1 MNFLTD
7 QRVIVTLR
15 SLYRTAKTPA
25 KRRDS
30 IRKHS
35 TERDPM
41 RMNAT
46 PFRTLLALVSIA
58 AVATGCVTAKP
69 TETEAGSATAA
80 APAPAVSMAPA
91 VVAAVAKPDDW
102 CDRYPDSFECEDASA
117 KATTS
122 DDWCARYPDS
132 FVCKDED
139 VAEKTTTS
147 DDWCARYP
155 DSFVCQE
162 EVAAGQTSTEDWCSR
177 YPDSFVCKAEAPV
190 PAISAYVVQA
200 GDHLWGIS
208 SQPKVYGD
216 PYQWPLLFK
225 RNRAEITDADL
236 IYPGQMIQIE
246 RDMSDAQIQEAIDH
260 ARSRGAWVLGVVEGS
275 DLRYLQ
281 AAGSADAANATA
293 EQAAAMIAQAG
304 VDLKAAKAAKGE
316 WRILDSATGGSAVPI
331 SKALKAAQKLL
342 DEGDAAEAYR
352 LAQRVSES
360 AQLGVAQSAEQASAA
375 PSYN

>member
-1 MNFLTD
+1 
-7 QRVIVTLR
+7 
-15 SLYRTAKTPA
+15 
-25 KRRDS
+25 
-30 IRKHS
+30 
-35 TERDPM
+35 M

-46 PFRTLLALVSIA
+46 PIRTLLALVSIA

-132 FVCKDED
+132 FVC
-139 VAEKTTTS
+139 
-147 DDWCARYP
+147 
-155 DSFVCQE
+155 QE

-177 YPDSFVCKAEAPV
+177 YPDSFVCKAEAPI

-208 SQPKVYGD
+208 SQPKVYSD

-281 AAGSADAANATA
+281 AAGSTDATNATA

-304 VDLKAAKAAKGE
+304 ADLKSAKAAKGE
-316 WRILDSATGGSAVPI
+316 WRILDSAIGGSAVPI
-331 SKALKAAQKLL
+331 SKALKVAQKLL

-360 AQLGVAQSAEQASAA
+360 AELGVAQSAEQASAA

>member
-1 MNFLTD
+1 
-7 QRVIVTLR
+7 
-15 SLYRTAKTPA
+15 
-25 KRRDS
+25 
-30 IRKHS
+30 
-35 TERDPM
+35 M

-46 PFRTLLALVSIA
+46 PIRTLLALVSIA

-132 FVCKDED
+132 FVC
-139 VAEKTTTS
+139 
-147 DDWCARYP
+147 
-155 DSFVCQE
+155 QE
-162 EVAAGQTSTEDWCSR
+162 EAAAGQTSTEDWCSR
-177 YPDSFVCKAEAPV
+177 YPDSFVCKAEVPMPV
-190 PAISAYVVQA
+190 ISAYVVQA

-225 RNRAEITDADL
+225 RNRAEIADADL

-246 RDMSDAQIQEAIDH
+246 REMSDAQIQEAIDH

-281 AAGSADAANATA
+281 AAGSTDAANATA
-293 EQAAAMIAQAG
+293 DQAAAMIAQAG
-304 VDLKAAKAAKGE
+304 ADLKAAKAAKGE

-360 AQLGVAQSAEQASAA
+360 AQLGVAQSVEQASAA

>member
-1 MNFLTD
+1 
-7 QRVIVTLR
+7 
-15 SLYRTAKTPA
+15 
-25 KRRDS
+25 
-30 IRKHS
+30 
-35 TERDPM
+35 M

-46 PFRTLLALVSIA
+46 PIRTLLALVSIA

-132 FVCKDED
+132 FVC
-139 VAEKTTTS
+139 
-147 DDWCARYP
+147 
-155 DSFVCQE
+155 QE

-208 SQPKVYGD
+208 SQPKVYSD

-281 AAGSADAANATA
+281 AAGSTDATNATA

-304 VDLKAAKAAKGE
+304 ADLKSAKAAKGE
-316 WRILDSATGGSAVPI
+316 WRILDSAIGGSAVPI
-331 SKALKAAQKLL
+331 SKALKVAQKLL

>member
-1 MNFLTD
+1 
-7 QRVIVTLR
+7 
-15 SLYRTAKTPA
+15 
-25 KRRDS
+25 
-30 IRKHS
+30 
-35 TERDPM
+35 M
-41 RMNAT
+41 RMNTT
-46 PFRTLLALVSIA
+46 PIRTLLALVSIA

-69 TETEAGSATAA
+69 NETEAGAATAA

-91 VVAAVAKPDDW
+91 VVAAVDRPDDW

-132 FVCKDED
+132 FVCKEE
-139 VAEKTTTS
+139 VASGQTS
-147 DDWCARYP
+147 SEDWCARYP
-155 DSFVCQE
+155 DSFVCK
-162 EVAAGQTSTEDWCSR
+162 D
-177 YPDSFVCKAEAPV
+177 EAPV

-200 GDHLWGIS
+200 GDHLWGIA

-225 RNRAEITDADL
+225 RNRPDINDADL

-246 RDMSDAQIQEAIDH
+246 RDLSDFQVQEAINH
-260 ARSRGAWVLGVVEGS
+260 ARTRGAWALGVVEGS

-281 AAGSADAANATA
+281 AAGASDASNATT

-304 VDLKAAKAAKGE
+304 AEVKAAKAASAV
-316 WRILDSATGGSAVPI
+316 WRILDPAIGGSAVPLD
-331 SKALKAAQKLL
+331 KALKAAQKQL
-342 DEGDAAEAYR
+342 DAGDAPEAFR

-360 AQLGVAQSAEQASAA
+360 AQLGIAQAAQQANAG
-375 PSYN
+375 PTYN

>member
-1 MNFLTD
+1 
-7 QRVIVTLR
+7 
-15 SLYRTAKTPA
+15 
-25 KRRDS
+25 
-30 IRKHS
+30 
-35 TERDPM
+35 M

-132 FVCKDED
+132 FVC
-139 VAEKTTTS
+139 
-147 DDWCARYP
+147 
-155 DSFVCQE
+155 QE

-225 RNRAEITDADL
+225 RNRADIMDADL

-246 RDMSDAQIQEAIDH
+246 REMSDAQIQEAIDH

-281 AAGSADAANATA
+281 AAGSTDAANATA

-304 VDLKAAKAAKGE
+304 ADLKAAKAAKGE

>member
-1 MNFLTD
+1 
-7 QRVIVTLR
+7 
-15 SLYRTAKTPA
+15 
-25 KRRDS
+25 
-30 IRKHS
+30 
-35 TERDPM
+35 M

-46 PFRTLLALVSIA
+46 PIRTLLALVSIA

-132 FVCKDED
+132 FVC
-139 VAEKTTTS
+139 
-147 DDWCARYP
+147 
-155 DSFVCQE
+155 QE
-162 EVAAGQTSTEDWCSR
+162 EAAAGQTSTEDWCSR
-177 YPDSFVCKAEAPV
+177 YPDSFVCKAEVPV
-190 PAISAYVVQA
+190 PVISAYVVQA

-225 RNRAEITDADL
+225 RNRADIMDADL

-246 RDMSDAQIQEAIDH
+246 REMSDAQIQEAIDH

-281 AAGSADAANATA
+281 AAGSTDAANATA

-304 VDLKAAKAAKGE
+304 ADLKAAKAAKGE
-316 WRILDSATGGSAVPI
+316 WRILDSATGGSAVPL
-331 SKALKAAQKLL
+331 SKALKAAQKML
-342 DEGDAAEAYR
+342 DDGDATEAYR

>member
-1 MNFLTD
+1 
-7 QRVIVTLR
+7 
-15 SLYRTAKTPA
+15 
-25 KRRDS
+25 
-30 IRKHS
+30 
-35 TERDPM
+35 M

-46 PFRTLLALVSIA
+46 PIRTLLALVSIA

-91 VVAAVAKPDDW
+91 VVAAAAKPDDW

-132 FVCKDED
+132 FVC
-139 VAEKTTTS
+139 
-147 DDWCARYP
+147 
-155 DSFVCQE
+155 E
-162 EVAAGQTSTEDWCSR
+162 EEAAAGQTSTEDWCSR

-225 RNRAEITDADL
+225 RNRAEIADADL

-246 RDMSDAQIQEAIDH
+246 REMSDAQIQEAIDH

-281 AAGSADAANATA
+281 AAGSTDAANATA

-304 VDLKAAKAAKGE
+304 ADLKAAKAAKGE

>member
-1 MNFLTD
+1 
-7 QRVIVTLR
+7 
-15 SLYRTAKTPA
+15 
-25 KRRDS
+25 
-30 IRKHS
+30 
-35 TERDPM
+35 M

-46 PFRTLLALVSIA
+46 PIRTLLALVSIA

-132 FVCKDED
+132 FVC
-139 VAEKTTTS
+139 
-147 DDWCARYP
+147 
-155 DSFVCQE
+155 QE

-208 SQPKVYGD
+208 SQPKVYSD

-225 RNRAEITDADL
+225 RNRSEITDADL

-281 AAGSADAANATA
+281 AAGSTDATNATA

-304 VDLKAAKAAKGE
+304 ADLKSAKAAKGE
-316 WRILDSATGGSAVPI
+316 WRILDSAIGGSAVPI
-331 SKALKAAQKLL
+331 SKALKVAQKLL

-360 AQLGVAQSAEQASAA
+360 AELGVAQSAEQASAA

>member
-1 MNFLTD
+1 MIGVLAIRLFRLSG
-7 QRVIVTLR
+7 RGGRR
-15 SLYRTAKTPA
+15 SNLYR
-25 KRRDS
+25 R
-30 IRKHS
+30 
-35 TERDPM
+35 
-41 RMNAT
+41 
-46 PFRTLLALVSIA
+46 LVLSL
-58 AVATGCVTAKP
+58 
-69 TETEAGSATAA
+69 SRF
-80 APAPAVSMAPA
+80 
-91 VVAAVAKPDDW
+91 VV
-102 CDRYPDSFECEDASA
+102 R
-117 KATTS
+117 
-122 DDWCARYPDS
+122 
-132 FVCKDED
+132 
-139 VAEKTTTS
+139 
-147 DDWCARYP
+147 
-155 DSFVCQE
+155 
-162 EVAAGQTSTEDWCSR
+162 
-177 YPDSFVCKAEAPV
+177 KAEAPV

-225 RNRAEITDADL
+225 RNRADIMDADL

-246 RDMSDAQIQEAIDH
+246 REMSDAQIQEAIDH

-281 AAGSADAANATA
+281 AAGSTDAANATA

-304 VDLKAAKAAKGE
+304 ADLKAAKAAKGE

-360 AQLGVAQSAEQASAA
+360 AQLGVAQSVEQASAA

>member
-1 MNFLTD
+1 
-7 QRVIVTLR
+7 
-15 SLYRTAKTPA
+15 
-25 KRRDS
+25 
-30 IRKHS
+30 
-35 TERDPM
+35 M

-46 PFRTLLALVSIA
+46 PIRTLLALVSIA

-132 FVCKDED
+132 FVC
-139 VAEKTTTS
+139 
-147 DDWCARYP
+147 
-155 DSFVCQE
+155 QE

-208 SQPKVYGD
+208 SQPKVYSD

-281 AAGSADAANATA
+281 AAGSTDATNATA

-304 VDLKAAKAAKGE
+304 ADLKSAKAAKGE
-316 WRILDSATGGSAVPI
+316 WRILDSAIGGSAVPI
-331 SKALKAAQKLL
+331 SKALKVAQKLL
-342 DEGDAAEAYR
+342 DEGDPAEAYR

>member
-1 MNFLTD
+1 
-7 QRVIVTLR
+7 
-15 SLYRTAKTPA
+15 
-25 KRRDS
+25 
-30 IRKHS
+30 
-35 TERDPM
+35 M

-46 PFRTLLALVSIA
+46 PIRTLLALVSIA

-132 FVCKDED
+132 FVC
-139 VAEKTTTS
+139 
-147 DDWCARYP
+147 
-155 DSFVCQE
+155 QE
-162 EVAAGQTSTEDWCSR
+162 EAAAGQTSTEDWCSR
-177 YPDSFVCKAEAPV
+177 YPDSFVCKAEVPMPV
-190 PAISAYVVQA
+190 ISAYVVQA

-225 RNRAEITDADL
+225 RNRAEIADADL

-246 RDMSDAQIQEAIDH
+246 REMSDAQIQEAIDH

-281 AAGSADAANATA
+281 AAGSTDAANATA

-304 VDLKAAKAAKGE
+304 ADLKAAKAAKGE

-342 DEGDAAEAYR
+342 DEGDATEAYR

>member
-1 MNFLTD
+1 
-7 QRVIVTLR
+7 
-15 SLYRTAKTPA
+15 
-25 KRRDS
+25 
-30 IRKHS
+30 
-35 TERDPM
+35 M

-46 PFRTLLALVSIA
+46 PIRTLLALVSIA

-122 DDWCARYPDS
+122 
-132 FVCKDED
+132 E
-139 VAEKTTTS
+139 
-147 DDWCARYP
+147 DWCARYP

-225 RNRAEITDADL
+225 RNRADIMDADL

-246 RDMSDAQIQEAIDH
+246 REMSDAQIQEAIDH

-281 AAGSADAANATA
+281 AAGSTDAANATA

-304 VDLKAAKAAKGE
+304 ADLKAAKAAKGE

>member
-1 MNFLTD
+1 
-7 QRVIVTLR
+7 
-15 SLYRTAKTPA
+15 
-25 KRRDS
+25 
-30 IRKHS
+30 
-35 TERDPM
+35 M

-46 PFRTLLALVSIA
+46 PIRTLLALVSIA

-117 KATTS
+117 KA
-122 DDWCARYPDS
+122 
-132 FVCKDED
+132 
-139 VAEKTTTS
+139 TTS

-246 RDMSDAQIQEAIDH
+246 RGMSDAQIQEAIDH

-281 AAGSADAANATA
+281 AAGSTDATNATA

-304 VDLKAAKAAKGE
+304 ADLKAAKAAKGE

-331 SKALKAAQKLL
+331 SKALKVAQKLL

-375 PSYN
+375 PSFN

>member
-1 MNFLTD
+1 
-7 QRVIVTLR
+7 
-15 SLYRTAKTPA
+15 
-25 KRRDS
+25 
-30 IRKHS
+30 
-35 TERDPM
+35 M

-46 PFRTLLALVSIA
+46 PIRTLLALVSIA

-132 FVCKDED
+132 FVC
-139 VAEKTTTS
+139 
-147 DDWCARYP
+147 
-155 DSFVCQE
+155 QE

-225 RNRAEITDADL
+225 RNRADIMDADL

-246 RDMSDAQIQEAIDH
+246 REMSDAQIQEAIDH

-281 AAGSADAANATA
+281 AAGSTDAANATA

-304 VDLKAAKAAKGE
+304 ADLKAAKAAKGE

>member
-1 MNFLTD
+1 
-7 QRVIVTLR
+7 
-15 SLYRTAKTPA
+15 
-25 KRRDS
+25 
-30 IRKHS
+30 
-35 TERDPM
+35 M

-46 PFRTLLALVSIA
+46 PIRTLLALVSIA

-122 DDWCARYPDS
+122 DDWCD
-132 FVCKDED
+132 
-139 VAEKTTTS
+139 
-147 DDWCARYP
+147 RYP

-208 SQPKVYGD
+208 SQPKVYSD

-281 AAGSADAANATA
+281 AAGSTDATNATA

-304 VDLKAAKAAKGE
+304 ADLKSAKAAKGE
-316 WRILDSATGGSAVPI
+316 WRILDSAIGGSAVPI
-331 SKALKAAQKLL
+331 SKALKVAQKLL

-360 AQLGVAQSAEQASAA
+360 AQLGVAQSAEQASAT

>member
-1 MNFLTD
+1 
-7 QRVIVTLR
+7 
-15 SLYRTAKTPA
+15 
-25 KRRDS
+25 
-30 IRKHS
+30 
-35 TERDPM
+35 M

-46 PFRTLLALVSIA
+46 PIRTLLALVSIA

-117 KATTS
+117 KA
-122 DDWCARYPDS
+122 
-132 FVCKDED
+132 
-139 VAEKTTTS
+139 TTS

-281 AAGSADAANATA
+281 AAGSTDATNATA
-293 EQAAAMIAQAG
+293 EQAAARIAQAG
-304 VDLKAAKAAKGE
+304 ADLKSAKAAKGE
-316 WRILDSATGGSAVPI
+316 WRILDSAIGGSAVPI
-331 SKALKAAQKLL
+331 SKALKVAQKLL

-360 AQLGVAQSAEQASAA
+360 AELGVAQSAEQASAA

>member
-1 MNFLTD
+1 
-7 QRVIVTLR
+7 
-15 SLYRTAKTPA
+15 
-25 KRRDS
+25 
-30 IRKHS
+30 
-35 TERDPM
+35 M

-46 PFRTLLALVSIA
+46 PIRTLLALVSIA

-102 CDRYPDSFECEDASA
+102 CDRYPDSFECEDAA
-117 KATTS
+117 APVTAA
-122 DDWCARYPDS
+122 DDWCEKYPTS
-132 FVCKDED
+132 FMCQDEAAAAAAAAA
-139 VAEKTTTS
+139 VTS
-147 DDWCARYP
+147 ADDWCEKYP
-155 DSFVCQE
+155 TSFICEE
-162 EVAAGQTSTEDWCSR
+162 EVAAGQTSSEDWCDR
-177 YPDSFVCKAEAPV
+177 YPTSFLCQEEVPV
-190 PAISAYVVQA
+190 PVISAYVVQA

-225 RNRAEITDADL
+225 RNRADIMDADL

-246 RDMSDAQIQEAIDH
+246 REMSDAQIQEAIDH

-281 AAGSADAANATA
+281 AAGSTDAANATA

-304 VDLKAAKAAKGE
+304 ADLKAAKAAKGE

>member
-1 MNFLTD
+1 
-7 QRVIVTLR
+7 
-15 SLYRTAKTPA
+15 
-25 KRRDS
+25 
-30 IRKHS
+30 
-35 TERDPM
+35 M

-46 PFRTLLALVSIA
+46 PIRTLLALVSIA

-132 FVCKDED
+132 FVC
-139 VAEKTTTS
+139 
-147 DDWCARYP
+147 
-155 DSFVCQE
+155 QE

-208 SQPKVYGD
+208 SQPKVYSD

-281 AAGSADAANATA
+281 AAGSTDATNATA

-304 VDLKAAKAAKGE
+304 ADLKSAKAAKGE
-316 WRILDSATGGSAVPI
+316 WRILDSAIGGSAVPI
-331 SKALKAAQKLL
+331 SKALKVAQKLL

-360 AQLGVAQSAEQASAA
+360 AQLGAAQSAEQVSAA

>member
-1 MNFLTD
+1 
-7 QRVIVTLR
+7 
-15 SLYRTAKTPA
+15 
-25 KRRDS
+25 
-30 IRKHS
+30 
-35 TERDPM
+35 M

-46 PFRTLLALVSIA
+46 PFRTLLTLVSIA

-69 TETEAGSATAA
+69 NETEAGSATAA
-80 APAPAVSMAPA
+80 APAPAVVMAPA
-91 VVAAVAKPDDW
+91 VVAAVEKPDDW

-132 FVCKDED
+132 FVCKDEE
-139 VAEKTTTS
+139 VADKATTS
-147 DDWCARYP
+147 EDWCARYP
-155 DSFVCQE
+155 DSFVCKE
-162 EVAAGQTSTEDWCSR
+162 EVAAGQTSTEDWCAR
-177 YPDSFVCKAEAPV
+177 YPDSFVCKDEAPV

-225 RNRAEITDADL
+225 RNRSDITDADL

-246 RDMSDAQIQEAIDH
+246 RDLSDSQIQEAIDH
-260 ARSRGAWVLGVVEGS
+260 ARSRGAWALGVIEGS

-281 AAGSADAANATA
+281 ATGAADASNATA
-293 EQAAAMIAQAG
+293 EQAATMIAQASAD
-304 VDLKAAKAAKGE
+304 VKAAQAASAV
-316 WRILDSATGGSAVPI
+316 WRILDSATGGKAVPLT
-331 SKALKAAQKLL
+331 KAVKVAQKKL
-342 DEGDAAEAYR
+342 DAGDAPEAYR
-352 LAQRVSES
+352 LAQRVSEA
-360 AQLGVAQSAEQASAA
+360 AQLGIAQAAEQANAA